1 VDFIWEKRS
10 HWLLPCVL
18 VFMGLPAVGQEQL
31 LTARQVV
38 ERIQQHVGVSWREQT
53 VDTFKAGNPDT
64 PVKGIA
70 TTMMATFDV
79 LRRAAEAGDNFII
92 THEPTFYNHL
102 DKTADFEREHDAV
115 FNTKRAFIQKHGLVV
130 FRFHDHWHARR
141 PDGIQTG
148 MIHALGWEKFQNP
161 ENNRL
166 FAIPPTTVGQLAAS
180 IKKLLGIRTLRVVG
194 DPDMKIS
201 KIALNPGYP
210 GFPAERHTL
219 QRDDVEA
226 LVMGEG
232 LEWET
237 IEYGAD
243 AVAEGKHKALIILGH
258 IPSEQA
264 GMQECA
270 TWLKTFL
277 PGVRIDFVP
286 AQEPFWSP
294 R

>member
-1 VDFIWEKRS
+1 MTFIRENRIRRG
-10 HWLLPCVL
+10 LLCLLAFLGPS
-18 VFMGLPAVGQEQL
+18 AVAQQHS
-31 LTARQVV
+31 LTAREVV
-38 ERIQQHVGVSWREQT
+38 QRIRQHVGVPWRDQT
-53 VDTFKAGNPDT
+53 VDTFKAGSPDT

-70 TTMMATFDV
+70 ITMMATFDV
-79 LRRAAEAGDNFII
+79 LQRAAKAGDNFVI

-102 DKTADFEREHDAV
+102 DKTADFERENDSVYAA
-115 FNTKRAFIQKHGLVV
+115 KQAFIKRHGLVV

-141 PDGIQTG
+141 PDGIQAG

-161 ENNRL
+161 ENERL
-166 FAIPPTTVGQLAAS
+166 FAIPQTTVRELAAS
-180 IKKLLGIRTLRVVG
+180 IQRRLGIRTLRVVG
-194 DPDMKIS
+194 DPDLKVT
-201 KIALNPGYP
+201 KVGLNPGYP

-243 AVAEGKHKALIILGH
+243 AAAEGKHKALIVLGH

-286 AQEPFWSP
+286 AAEPFWSP
-294 R
+294 H